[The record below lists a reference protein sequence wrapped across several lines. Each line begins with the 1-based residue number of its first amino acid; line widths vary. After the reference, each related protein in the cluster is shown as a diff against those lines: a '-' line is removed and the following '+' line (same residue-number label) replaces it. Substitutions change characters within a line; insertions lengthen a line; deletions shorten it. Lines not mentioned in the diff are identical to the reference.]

1 MAPLQKRALFSLII
15 GILLAA
21 ALVIVFIARGDVTT
35 FDEDLG
41 FRMIVYALWIAVP
54 LAYLLVVNLT
64 IRKPGMIDERDKLII
79 ARAPKVQLMAVIFSL
94 LAWVIVLTEVYRD
107 EGQVPVIY
115 LTLII
120 ISILIISTLAQA
132 LGILIG
138 YWKGASY
145 D

>member
-1 MAPLQKRALFSLII
+1 
-15 GILLAA
+15 
-21 ALVIVFIARGDVTT
+21 
-35 FDEDLG
+35 
-41 FRMIVYALWIAVP
+41 
-54 LAYLLVVNLT
+54 
-64 IRKPGMIDERDKLII
+64 
-79 ARAPKVQLMAVIFSL
+79 MAVIFSL